1 MKVKLKPNREL
12 VWFYIGIGYFNLN
25 SHWCVELMS
34 YVTQALL
41 VIFFSFFFSLVLGL
55 LDLEMRSLLL
65 CNCSN
70 VGTATKWKCLVL
82 KH

>member
-34 YVTQALL
+34 HVTQALL
-41 VIFFSFFFSLVLGL
+41 VIFFSDFFL
-55 LDLEMRSLLL
+55 LFLD
-65 CNCSN
+65 C
-70 VGTATKWKCLVL
+70 
-82 KH
+82 